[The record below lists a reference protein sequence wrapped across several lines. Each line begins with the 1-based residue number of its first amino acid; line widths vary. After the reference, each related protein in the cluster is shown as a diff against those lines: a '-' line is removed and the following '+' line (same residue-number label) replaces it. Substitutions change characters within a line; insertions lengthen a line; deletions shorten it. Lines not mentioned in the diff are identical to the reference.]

1 METVY
6 GSVFKGSNAIYACQM
21 NGQGGIRAFG
31 EDSPATAEQPFWQ
44 HLDYKN
50 QGSHQWIMN
59 TPLLPSPAKEGL
71 LGESIRPKVLRTGEG
86 TLITLRSVNR
96 NDNARPDHLV
106 SFRIY
111 VNDRVI
117 ISSRH
122 RKIHSIDQVVD
133 DLHNG
138 VGAKSTGHWL
148 IEIADAITDEVSD
161 FIEELHDQ
169 LIGFED
175 DILEQKVPGRGEL
188 VLLRKQ
194 LIVLRR
200 YMAPQRDVFIRLASE
215 RLPWMSD
222 EERRLMQEIA
232 DRLGRGLD
240 DLDGSIARTAVLAD
254 EISSMMADDMNR
266 RTYMMSLLAMIFL
279 PTSFLTGLF
288 GVNLG
293 GIPGNKYP
301 FGFGLFCLLL
311 SILIVIFALWLK
323 RSKWL

>member
-1 METVY
+1 METIY
-6 GSVFKGSNAIYACQM
+6 GSVFKGANAIYACQL
-21 NGQGGIRAFG
+21 NGKGGITAFG
-31 EDSPATAEQPFWQ
+31 EDSLVTAEQPVWQ

-50 QGSHQWIMN
+50 PDSHQWLMN
-59 TPLLPSPAKEGL
+59 TALLSSPVKEGL
-71 LGESIRPKVLRTGEG
+71 VSESIRPKVLRTGEG

-111 VNDRVI
+111 INDKII

-122 RKIHSIDQVVD
+122 RKIHSIDQVQE

-138 VGAKSTGHWL
+138 VGAKSTGNWL
-148 IEIADAITDEVSD
+148 IEIAGAITDEVND
-161 FIEELHDQ
+161 FIEELHDN
-169 LIGFED
+169 LIELED
-175 DILEQKVPGRGEL
+175 NILEQKVPGRGEL

-222 EERRLMQEIA
+222 EERRLMQEVS
-232 DRLGRGLD
+232 DRLGRGMD
-240 DLDGSIARTAVLAD
+240 DLDGCIARTAILAD
-254 EISSMMADDMNR
+254 EITSMMADAMNR
-266 RTYMMSLLAMIFL
+266 RIYMMSLLTMIFL
-279 PTSFLTGLF
+279 PTTFLTGLF

-293 GIPGNKYP
+293 GIPGNKYQ
-301 FGFGLFCLLL
+301 FGFGLFTLLL
-311 SILIVIFALWLK
+311 SLLMVIFAWWLR